1 MNSVGKSFLS
11 FLVTVSMLVVSLV
24 LLHETHQFSS
34 TYVAHST
41 QIWALAVICPLL
53 SILSYMSPITAVLS
67 MIRNSD
73 VSTFPIAV
81 IMAQAAQNVACAAYG
96 IQIRDDPFFISSAV
110 GLVFQ
115 LIWLTAYF
123 TIARRRP
130 RGTKSL
136 YRIHPIVASVG
147 MTISMVVVVYAL
159 TIASI
164 DAVGTISCGMTL
176 LLCVSP
182 LATLGVVVRSRNSA
196 SIPIPMSVI
205 MLLSNIAWGIYG
217 ILLKDNFIILPSLLG
232 VIITVFQL
240 IVTAWCNGLLFYD
253 LTFLQDLF
261 GAAAYTSVLEGSP
274 VGSPVNRQLSRH
286 SSISVYGLEEQQSS
300 RSD

>member
-11 FLVTVSMLVVSLV
+11 FLVTVSMLVASLV
-24 LLHETHQFSS
+24 LLDETHQFSS
-34 TYVAHST
+34 TFVPHST

-130 RGTKSL
+130 RGTQWL
-136 YRIHPIVASVG
+136 YGIHPIVASVG
-147 MTISMVVVVYAL
+147 MTLCMVVVVYAL
-159 TIASI
+159 TIARI
-164 DAVGTISCGMTL
+164 DVVGTISCGMTL
-176 LLCVSP
+176 LLCISP

-196 SIPIPMSVI
+196 SIPIPMSLI

-232 VIITVFQL
+232 VIITLFQL

-261 GAAAYTSVLEGSP
+261 GTAAYQSVLEGSP
-274 VGSPVNRQLSRH
+274 VGSPTTRQLSPH
-286 SSISVYGLEEQQSS
+286 SSISVYGLEEQESS